1 MKKIA
6 KVEKIAKKY
15 FVTMLSTQKKR
26 KFILLFQNTTLAI
39 WILQQALQERSDE
52 KDMMTKLV
60 IQSPINF
67 TNRDNV

>member
-15 FVTMLSTQKKR
+15 FVTMLSTQKK